1 MNLPNLITL
10 IRIFLVP
17 LFLFAILTRLPF
29 GQLIA
34 AALFVVAAISDG
46 VDGYIARKTKAITRL
61 GKFLDPLADKL
72 LVSAALIALV
82 ELGLITTWVAIIIIS
97 RELAVTGLRA
107 IAAGEGT
114 IISAGLWGK
123 VKTVFQIIFIVTV
136 ILADS
141 LPAGFWLR
149 TLAHGLTTPL
159 LLLTIG
165 FTLWS
170 GVDYFLAYTRGLN
183 NPDQPRPPM
192 RFRWKLPLRR
202 RNPKPEGGR

>member
-17 LFLFAILTRLPF
+17 LFLFAIFTQLPF

-34 AALFVVAAISDG
+34 AAIFVVAAISDG

-82 ELGLITTWVAIIIIS
+82 ELGLLTTWVAIIIIS

-123 VKTVFQIIFIVTV
+123 VKTVFQIILVVTI

-141 LPAGFWLR
+141 LPEGFWLR
-149 TLAHGLTTPL
+149 TLAHWLTTPL
-159 LLLTIG
+159 LLVTIG

-170 GVDYFLAYTRGLN
+170 GVDYFLAYVRGLN
-183 NPDQPRPPM
+183 NPTGPRPPM
-192 RFRWKLPLRR
+192 RFRWQRPLRR
-202 RNPKPEGGR
+202 RNPKPEGGP